1 MAYKAKNIDTDK
13 ALKFLNEVNRE
24 SYGRQQLEEER
35 IKKYYEG
42 YRDGIARAEQM
53 FYCSNFEKEGVKE

>member
-13 ALKFLNEVNRE
+13 ALKFLNEVNKK
-24 SYGRQQLEEER
+24 SYGIQQLEEEK

-42 YRDGIARAEQM
+42 YRDGISRIEQI
-53 FYCSNFEKEGVKE
+53 FYCSNFEKEGIKE